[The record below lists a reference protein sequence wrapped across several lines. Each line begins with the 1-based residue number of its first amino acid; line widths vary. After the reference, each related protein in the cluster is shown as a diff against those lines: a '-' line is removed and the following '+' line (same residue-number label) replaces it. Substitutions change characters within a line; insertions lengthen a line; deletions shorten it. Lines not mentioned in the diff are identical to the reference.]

1 MSDLVYPWKDLCDL
15 VFIMKLLTLPFR
27 LLYQLKKVSWTGFS
41 LLSYDNDLIVV
52 FNHLT
57 FTYSTSTFLSVITL
71 NYSFNLLFYDLFV
84 LDSML

>member
-1 MSDLVYPWKDLCDL
+1 MNC
-15 VFIMKLLTLPFR
+15 FF
-27 LLYQLKKVSWTGFS
+27 

-57 FTYSTSTFLSVITL
+57 FTYNTSTFLSVITL

-84 LDSML
+84 MDSMFEHPYMQ

>member
-1 MSDLVYPWKDLCDL
+1 MNC
-15 VFIMKLLTLPFR
+15 FF
-27 LLYQLKKVSWTGFS
+27 

>member
-1 MSDLVYPWKDLCDL
+1 MNC
-15 VFIMKLLTLPFR
+15 FF
-27 LLYQLKKVSWTGFS
+27 
-41 LLSYDNDLIVV
+41 LLSYDNDLIFV

-57 FTYSTSTFLSVITL
+57 FTYSNSTFLSVITL

>member
-1 MSDLVYPWKDLCDL
+1 MNC
-15 VFIMKLLTLPFR
+15 FF
-27 LLYQLKKVSWTGFS
+27 
-41 LLSYDNDLIVV
+41 LLSNDNDLIVV

-57 FTYSTSTFLSVITL
+57 FTYNTSTFLSVITL